1 VRRRKQQKV
10 WLGDTLG
17 RGLHRSRNQNPW
29 AIKSSSVL
37 VWSSMEL
44 AALRRAECRRPPNC
58 TLTLRPLDREL
69 KQLKL
74 AHISQLANN
83 GEYLNSGEIWQNKPG
98 GSAIAPIPTLG
109 PLLSIKLG
117 SQCLWL
123 AKKRWRV
130 QATEAWACIHS
141 CGDHVSCSAHH
152 GHIGRADKVLR
163 MCGHGRCQSSS
174 LRCSCQDS
182 TMQGPS
188 RFP

>member
-1 VRRRKQQKV
+1 
-10 WLGDTLG
+10 
-17 RGLHRSRNQNPW
+17 
-29 AIKSSSVL
+29 
-37 VWSSMEL
+37 MEL

-123 AKKRWRV
+123 AKNVGGSKPQRLGLAFTRV
-130 QATEAWACIHS
+130 GIMFHVRPTTVILEELIKYSVCAGTE
-141 CGDHVSCSAHH
+141 DVSH
-152 GHIGRADKVLR
+152 RA
-163 MCGHGRCQSSS
+163 
-174 LRCSCQDS
+174 
-182 TMQGPS
+182 
-188 RFP
+188 